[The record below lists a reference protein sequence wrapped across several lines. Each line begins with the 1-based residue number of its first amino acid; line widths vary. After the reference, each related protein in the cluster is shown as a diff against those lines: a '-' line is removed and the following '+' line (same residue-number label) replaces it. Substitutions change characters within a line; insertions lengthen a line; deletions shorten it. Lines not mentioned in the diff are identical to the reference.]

1 MLHGIRLFVFDTGN
15 TPQFSFGTSV
25 TVTVPE
31 SSASGAAVYVFTVTD
46 ADPQD
51 TITMEMVSTDN
62 SFFRLDINNSKYYY
76 NFIQFI
82 IFIFFFKWR
91 TTCTM

>member
-1 MLHGIRLFVFDTGN
+1 MHGIRLFVFDTGN

-31 SSASGAAVYVFTVTD
+31 STASGAAVYVFTVTD

-51 TITMEMVSTDN
+51 TLTMEMVSTDN
-62 SFFRLDINNSKYYY
+62 SFFSLDINNSKY
-76 NFIQFI
+76 NFIQFKSS
-82 IFIFFFKWR
+82 FFFQ
-91 TTCTM
+91 MADYVYIVI

>member
-1 MLHGIRLFVFDTGN
+1 MHGIRLFAFDAGN

-31 SSASGAAVYVFTVTD
+31 STTSGTAVYVFTVTD

-51 TITMEMVSTDN
+51 TLTMEMVSTDN
-62 SFFRLDINNSKYYY
+62 SFFSLDINNSKY
-76 NFIQFI
+76 NFYSNYKFL
-82 IFIFFFKWR
+82 
-91 TTCTM
+91 

>member
-1 MLHGIRLFVFDTGN
+1 M
-15 TPQFSFGTSV
+15 
-25 TVTVPE
+25 TVPE
-31 SSASGAAVYVFTVTD
+31 STASGAAVYVFTVTD

-51 TITMEMVSTDN
+51 TLTMEMVSTDN

-82 IFIFFFKWR
+82 IFIFFSNGGLRVQCNMMPK
-91 TTCTM
+91 TKKKLHVLALLV